1 MRILPCLSVLALTA
15 TLCAQEVTAPP
26 AASPNAAPAAPVFRE
41 QSIYIPYDK
50 LWKVFEKEGR
60 GVFVP
65 YEEFNRLW
73 TAARSNLNARAE
85 APAPMASILKEV
97 AGVLTVGK
105 EVVEATATLRLE
117 LLKDGWHEIP
127 LGLSD
132 VGVTRA
138 EVGGQPARLVSAPGK
153 GLALL
158 VEKKASDPAEAELK
172 LTFARAYE
180 KNPGSNRLAFQPPPA
195 AVSRWEIVIPEP
207 GVKAVVDPLLA
218 ASESPGVSTNET
230 RLVAVVGAAPR
241 MTVTWTPK
249 SEGAVG
255 LEALVNVTTHLE
267 VEIDEG
273 VTRTRAT
280 LRYGVSRAKLPRLEF
295 EVPADQKVV
304 GVTDA
309 NVKEWKLLATGG
321 VQVVKVELFE
331 PASGAQPVVVELE
344 KHGNDAKASVTP
356 VRARGVARQQ
366 GTVSVRVSP
375 RLRAEVATR
384 PGFTQIDEKEVPAGG
399 ALPLLAAFRHSAAE
413 ATLTLAVEAVKP
425 LIRVESVNRVQ
436 INPDQILQEAR
447 FLFRIEKAG
456 VFKLQVRLPA
466 GFELTSVSGQSLG
479 QQQAPRVESH
489 FVENDVLTVNLAAQ
503 ALGDACIR
511 LNLLR
516 RLNEP
521 ALLQPNAGE
530 VALEIGLPRA
540 HEDGVESQKGVVE
553 WAEHAALQRLKVD
566 NTGLEYK
573 GAQEAA
579 SEVGWTQPLAGRG
592 VPTGYFFHSHEP
604 ARVSISLKRRAPYVA
619 AGQLMEVSLESGRA
633 QFRDTFHYQ
642 VSYSGVRQL
651 RIDVPQALAGSI
663 KLVYA
668 NVRMRPATDAES
680 AAPSV
685 PIGYKRLVLEDDNE
699 FLNKVAVVLEWNEKI
714 AELQVGKSVDVVLPR
729 LLPAGVD
736 HAWGQ
741 IALKKAEAIEVLPGE
756 ARAGLR
762 PIDPE
767 RDLMENRKL
776 DGVAQAY
783 EFRGE
788 WNLSLKATR
797 YEVADVKTTSIER
810 GWVRQVLTRG
820 GLTSVQ
826 ALYRLRSARQ
836 RLAITLPE
844 GAGFD
849 TQPARIN
856 GSPVPLEKGQAGE
869 YFVPLTGRSPD
880 ESFVLELRYTV
891 KDQGRTLASPSF
903 PGEPAVQKVYQSAYL
918 PANQRYLGSGGPWS
932 DENIW
937 VLHSVR
943 VGRRANRSADSL
955 MNWVTE
961 GVTVDA
967 GALRQFATDGTHL
980 LFSGLRPE
988 TGPDGAL
995 RVRALTGWAW
1005 DLALVALVLA
1015 VGTPLVRKGFRPVL
1029 TAVTAIAC
1037 VWVLA
1042 LVFWPDLIGSTLSE
1056 GTIGAVFVLGVL
1068 WFTRQILSGDWR
1080 KNLPLRR
1087 ALPVAP
1093 PAAPLPAPAPAPA
1106 PVAPPAPPSAPPSAP
1121 EGKE

>member
-1 MRILPCLSVLALTA
+1 MRIPACLSVLAITA
-15 TLCAQEVTAPP
+15 TLCAQEAVNPPVAPRE
-26 AASPNAAPAAPVFRE
+26 PVFRE

-73 TAARSNLNARAE
+73 TAARSNLNARVE

-138 EVGGQPARLVSAPGK
+138 EVNALPARLVSVPGK

-158 VEKKASDPAEAELK
+158 IEKKPADPAEVELK

-255 LEALVNVTTHLE
+255 LEALVNVNTHLD

-295 EVPADQKVV
+295 VVPADQKVV

-309 NVKEWKLLATGG
+309 NVKEWKLLSTGG

-331 PASGAQPVVVELE
+331 PASGAQSVVVEME
-344 KHGNDAKASVTP
+344 KHGNDAKVTLTP

-366 GTVSVRVSP
+366 GTVTVRVSP
-375 RLRAEVATR
+375 RLRAEVTAR
-384 PGFTQIDEKEVPAGG
+384 PGFTQIDEKEVPTGG
-399 ALPLLAAFRHSAAE
+399 TLPLLAAFRHSAAE
-413 ATLTLAVEAVKP
+413 ASLTLAVEAVKP
-425 LIRVESVNRVQ
+425 LIRVESVNQVR
-436 INPDQILQEAR
+436 INPDQILQDVR

-456 VFKLQVRLPA
+456 VFKLQIRLPP
-466 GFELTSVSGQSLG
+466 GFELTNVTGIAMGKQA
-479 QQQAPRVESH
+479 APRIESH

-503 ALGDACIR
+503 ALGDAGVR
-511 LNLLR
+511 LSLLR
-516 RLNEP
+516 RLIEP

-530 VALEIGLPRA
+530 VSLEIGLPRA
-540 HEDGVESQKGVVE
+540 HEEGVESQKGVVE
-553 WAEHAALQRLKVD
+553 WNEHAALQRLKAD
-566 NTGLEYK
+566 TTGLEYK

-579 SEVGWTQPLAGRG
+579 PEAVWTQPLAGRA
-592 VPTGYFFHSHEP
+592 VPSGYFFHSHQP
-604 ARVSISLKRRAPYVA
+604 ARVSIALKRRAPYVA
-619 AGQLMEVSLESGRA
+619 VGQLMEVSLESGRA
-633 QFRDTFHYQ
+633 QYRDTFHYQ

-651 RIDVPQALAGSI
+651 RIDVPQALAASI
-663 KLVYA
+663 KLGTGGL
-668 NVRMRPATDAES
+668 RMRTATEAES
-680 AAPSV
+680 ATPAV
-685 PIGYKRLVLEDDNE
+685 PAEYKRLVLEADNE

-714 AELQVGKSVDVVLPR
+714 AELQIGKSVDVVLPR

-741 IALKKAEAIEVLPGE
+741 IALKKAEAIEVLPGD

-767 RDLMENRKL
+767 RDFMEGRKL
-776 DGVAQAY
+776 EGVAQAY
-783 EFRGE
+783 EFRGD
-788 WNLSLKATR
+788 WNLSLRATR
-797 YEVADVKTTSIER
+797 YEGADVKTTSIER

-891 KDQGRTLASPSF
+891 KDQGRTLSAPSF

-961 GVTVDA
+961 GVAVDA
-967 GALRQFATDGTHL
+967 SALRQFATDGNHL
-980 LFSGLRPE
+980 LFSALRPE
-988 TGPDGAL
+988 TGPAGAL

-1005 DLALVALVLA
+1005 DLALVTLVLA
-1015 VGTPLVRKGFRPVL
+1015 VGAPLVRRGFRTVL
-1029 TAVTAIAC
+1029 TVVTAIGC

-1056 GTIGAVFVLGVL
+1056 GTVGAVFVLGVL
-1068 WFTRQILSGDWR
+1068 WFVRQILSGDWR
-1080 KNLPLRR
+1080 KNLPAR
-1087 ALPVAP
+1087 PTP
-1093 PAAPLPAPAPAPA
+1093 PP
-1106 PVAPPAPPSAPPSAP
+1106 APPAPSPEPRPAPAADATPAAP